1 MKKLLALLLTL
12 LLALPSGFALAEE
25 TPAETNDGPDV
36 LIDSPDDLAG
46 LISGLLDEAQ
56 EKASAIVGEVKDK
69 TGEIMGKASDK
80 IDEIIEDVSK
90 KAEESLGSIP
100 EKFQHVVNDALG
112 APDNGKEKASELV
125 SGAID
130 ALHGAWE
137 TVKETAG
144 EKASAVKGFVQD
156 KVNQLLDLI
165 KGNEP
170 EPDPSS
176 VENLPDNTS
185 DRVFYFDFFYFGMP
199 VSEAKTLMLADPTVD
214 EENAVQSWVLSYDEP
229 QCFAIFLFSGL
240 DDSAKLTEI
249 VCMLY
254 SDEDTIT
261 DLEEGIDIQ
270 TTEETVNAIYDEVES
285 WFTDFQTVELGDH
298 LALPRY
304 TAFTNDEETI
314 SRAVLYLF
322 EDGEGYN
329 AATHYVATADCG
341 INVLQYL
348 YLDAAE
354 AEALLAK

>member
-1 MKKLLALLLTL
+1 MIKRLLALLLTL

-25 TPAETNDGPDV
+25 TPAESNDDPAV
-36 LIDSPDDLAG
+36 LVDSPDGLTG
-46 LISGLLDEAQ
+46 LISGLMDEAQ
-56 EKASAIVGEVKDK
+56 EVTSDIVGEVED
-69 TGEIMGKASDK
+69 KASDT
-80 IDEIIEDVSK
+80 IGEIIKDVSK
-90 KAEESLGSIP
+90 KAEDSLGSIP
-100 EKFQHVVNDALG
+100 EKIQGVVNNVLEAL
-112 APDNGKEKASELV
+112 DNGKEKASELV
-125 SGAID
+125 SDAID
-130 ALHGAWE
+130 ALPGAWE
-137 TVKETAG
+137 SVKETAG
-144 EKASAVKGFVQD
+144 EKASAAKDFVQD

-170 EPDPSS
+170 DPGSA
-176 VENLPDNTS
+176 ETPQDETS
-185 DRVFYFDFFYFGMP
+185 GRVFYFDFFYFGMP
-199 VSEAKTLMLADPTVD
+199 VSEAKALGLDDPTVD

-249 VCMLY
+249 ICLLY
-254 SDEDTIT
+254 SDADTIT
-261 DLEEGIDIQ
+261 ELEEGIDIK

-314 SRAVLYLF
+314 SRAVLHLF